1 MSQLLINEQIK
12 MLAKQLKVPTF
23 ATYSEQLRQA
33 SPDSDFAD
41 LLLMLMKAE
50 FEQRQENNNK
60 RRLKQAGFPYTK
72 TLDELDVSRY
82 NGEISRLFVDELSSC
97 KFIKERRNITMLG
110 NPGRAKRIWLSA
122 SD

>member
-60 RRLKQAGFPYTK
+60 RRLKQAGFPYRK

-82 NGEISRLFVDELSSC
+82 NGEISRLFVDEL
-97 KFIKERRNITMLG
+97 
-110 NPGRAKRIWLSA
+110 
-122 SD
+122 

>member
-41 LLLMLMKAE
+41 LIITVRRS
-50 FEQRQENNNK
+50 RQSGV
-60 RRLKQAGFPYTK
+60 A
-72 TLDELDVSRY
+72 
-82 NGEISRLFVDELSSC
+82 
-97 KFIKERRNITMLG
+97 
-110 NPGRAKRIWLSA
+110 
-122 SD
+122 